1 MLKTEI
7 KNISEPLMPEDR
19 EIMISMG
26 IVAHNESDCI
36 GTMLSSLF
44 QQSLLSQNIPNLQIE
59 LIVLPN
65 GCTDNT
71 AEVAYQALASLVNPS
86 TRPNLHWKVQEI
98 EQPGKP
104 NAWNL
109 FVHEFSSTKAQYF
122 FLMDSDIQFLDE
134 KTLYSMLQTILTFPD
149 AWVVVDKPIKDIA
162 LKTKKTA
169 AEYLSSV
176 ISGLSGG
183 KSTEGG
189 PAWLCGQLY
198 CAKSEV
204 LKQIS
209 FPTGLLNDDSFLYT
223 MIVTENLKTQQN
235 PNRVILAKS
244 ASHMFEAYTEI
255 GRLFRHERWLVV
267 GSAVNELVF
276 NRLRELGKIGPT
288 AGEYI
293 LHNNHNNPQW
303 LGDLVQSEA
312 KKRQW
317 LIPRFI
323 LIRRF
328 IGLSDKP
335 FYKKVILS
343 PIALA
348 AFVAD
353 FILSV
358 QANQSLRQGSALGYW
373 GKRS

>member
-1 MLKTEI
+1 MEFKYMSELLVAEDKELL
-7 KNISEPLMPEDR
+7 IS
-19 EIMISMG
+19 IG
-26 IVAHNESDCI
+26 IVAHNEADCI
-36 GTMLSSLF
+36 GKMLSSLF
-44 QQSLLSQNIPNLQIE
+44 KQSLLNQTISRLHIE

-65 GCTDNT
+65 GCTDDT
-71 AEVAYQALASLVNPS
+71 AEVAHQTLNSLVDPS
-86 TRPNLHWKVQEI
+86 TNKSIHWKVREI

-109 FVHEFSSTKAQYF
+109 FVHKFSRPNAQYF

-134 KTLYSMLQTILTFPD
+134 NTLYSMLQTILSSSD
-149 AWVVVDKPIKDIA
+149 AWVVVDKPIKDVS
-162 LKTKKTA
+162 LKPNKTLR
-169 AEYLSSV
+169 ESLSSV

-183 KSTEGG
+183 KATEGG

-198 CAKSEV
+198 CAKSDV

-209 FPTGLLNDDSFLYT
+209 FPTGLMNDDSFLYT
-223 MIVTENLKTQQN
+223 MIVTENLKTKQN

-244 ASHMFEAYTEI
+244 ASHVFEAYTEI
-255 GRLFRHERWLVV
+255 SHLLRHERWLIA

-276 NRLRELGKIGPT
+276 NRLRELDKVGQT

-293 LHNNHNNPQW
+293 LKNNDSYPQW
-303 LGDLVQSEA
+303 LSVLVQDEA

-328 IGLSDKP
+328 IGLSNKP

-348 AFVAD
+348 AFIVD

-358 QANQSLRQGSALGYW
+358 QANQSLRQSSGLGYW
-373 GKRS
+373 GKHSQIL